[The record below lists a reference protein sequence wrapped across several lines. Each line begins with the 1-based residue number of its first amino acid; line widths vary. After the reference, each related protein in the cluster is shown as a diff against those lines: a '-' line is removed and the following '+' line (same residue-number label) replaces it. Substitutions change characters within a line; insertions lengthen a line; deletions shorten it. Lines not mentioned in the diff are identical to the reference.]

1 MITRNHY
8 IEQIKG
14 FYDSDLIKIIV
25 GIRRSGK
32 SIILEQIMNDIKNK
46 TDNIIYL
53 NFEDEAITTNIYNA
67 ETLIKYVNYN
77 CFLSRCLQNWT
88 SATNFKP
95 PPQSA
100 AKILIFQ

>member
-32 SIILEQIMNDIKNK
+32 SIILEQIMDDIKSK

-53 NFEDEAITTNIYNA
+53 FE
-67 ETLIKYVNYN
+67 LICK
-77 CFLSRCLQNWT
+77 
-88 SATNFKP
+88 
-95 PPQSA
+95 
-100 AKILIFQ
+100 